1 MGTVNL
7 QLMKM
12 VSLYIYL
19 TKTMILA
26 AGNLLE
32 ILQTIASIPSTSWS
46 AELWWLFV
54 PANNTTTLNWKMIEI
69 NFQYVFHISILGPVY
84 MEVGNPR

>member
-1 MGTVNL
+1 MVTVNL

-69 NFQYVFHISILGPVY
+69 NFQYVSHISILGPVY

>member
-1 MGTVNL
+1 MVQVRIVNKVMVTVNL

-46 AELWWLFV
+46 AEL
-54 PANNTTTLNWKMIEI
+54 
-69 NFQYVFHISILGPVY
+69 
-84 MEVGNPR
+84 

>member
-1 MGTVNL
+1 
-7 QLMKM
+7 
-12 VSLYIYL
+12 
-19 TKTMILA
+19 MILA

-32 ILQTIASIPSTSWS
+32 ILHTIASIPSTSWS

-54 PANNTTTLNWKMIEI
+54 PASNTTTSNQKMIEI
-69 NFQYVFHISILGPVY
+69 DFQYVFHIGILGPVY

>member
-1 MGTVNL
+1 MVQVRIVNKVMVTVNL

-46 AELWWLFV
+46 AELW
-54 PANNTTTLNWKMIEI
+54 
-69 NFQYVFHISILGPVY
+69 
-84 MEVGNPR
+84 

>member
-1 MGTVNL
+1 MVRVRIVNKVMVTVNL

-19 TKTMILA
+19 TKTMILV

-46 AELWWLFV
+46 AELW
-54 PANNTTTLNWKMIEI
+54 
-69 NFQYVFHISILGPVY
+69 
-84 MEVGNPR
+84 

>member
-1 MGTVNL
+1 
-7 QLMKM
+7 
-12 VSLYIYL
+12 
-19 TKTMILA
+19 MILA

-54 PANNTTTLNWKMIEI
+54 PANNTTTSNQKMIEI
-69 NFQYVFHISILGPVY
+69 NFHYVFHTSILGPVY
-84 MEVGNPR
+84 MEVGNAR

>member
-1 MGTVNL
+1 MVTVNL
-7 QLMKM
+7 QLMNM

-46 AELWWLFV
+46 AELW
-54 PANNTTTLNWKMIEI
+54 
-69 NFQYVFHISILGPVY
+69 
-84 MEVGNPR
+84 

>member
-1 MGTVNL
+1 MVRVRIVNKVMVTVNL

-46 AELWWLFV
+46 AELW
-54 PANNTTTLNWKMIEI
+54 
-69 NFQYVFHISILGPVY
+69 
-84 MEVGNPR
+84 